1 MSELLNQK
9 IFQSK
14 SFKSLQLILK
24 NSCIKDSIPS
34 MPYNEFENIVIAF
47 IKEIMNLYLENTEFC
62 NDMCSCVIRDLDLCQ
77 VFGHKISRF
86 FIFLV
91 TTQPSISE

>member
-1 MSELLNQK
+1 MSALLSQK

-24 NSCIKDSIPS
+24 NSCIKGSTPSI
-34 MPYNEFENIVIAF
+34 PYNEFENIVIAF

-62 NDMCSCVIRDLDLCQ
+62 NDMCSCVIRNLYNRQ
-77 VFGHKISRF
+77 RS
-86 FIFLV
+86 
-91 TTQPSISE
+91 S